1 MGGRGALG
9 GAPNLPDPPKLAL
22 VPGTCRSS
30 CVPGLSFRPLRSSSP
45 PRSILHSPKLSPSR
59 VPRTSPPS
67 CPLPGL
73 PALCSQVPRPRALH
87 ASRVSLQPNAA
98 PRPPPL
104 GCGSAWLESR
114 QGKFPARGRP
124 LVAAAAGG
132 LLEPAG
138 CPRHRGLC
146 REWGSGISRLRVL
159 RASGPQVVA
168 GAFAAS
174 AARRAPCGPRGAP
187 RVAGRLENLP
197 GWRRLGERRAFPED
211 AERLAGAPRVAAPVR
226 GALAR
231 SRKKRA
237 VFAFANKREPELFPT
252 GEAGRAATA
261 FPPPRRSCPPHGV
274 PVLLYRLP
282 LPPGDRRDRAAP
294 GGGER
299 ASARGDAL
307 GLCACKTPR
316 SSELQD
322 LGATSGGGC
331 CELIPHLRSP
341 QPGRMQRW
349 ASQPAVPGAPFCL
362 GCVFCLHA
370 RGHIVM

>member
-1 MGGRGALG
+1 MGSGPGASAWG
-9 GAPNLPDPPKLAL
+9 EGEPSEAPRTFRTLRNSLLSLELAGPP
-22 VPGTCRSS
+22 VS
-30 CVPGLSFRPLRSSSP
+30 PGLAFAPSVPARPSDPFSI
-45 PRSILHSPKLSPSR
+45 PRSFLLRGSPGHPHRRVLSPAC
-59 VPRTSPPS
+59 PRSAGRSP
-67 CPLPGL
+67 
-73 PALCSQVPRPRALH
+73 ARELH

-114 QGKFPARGRP
+114 QGKFPAPGRP

-132 LLEPAG
+132 LLEPAA

-146 REWGSGISRLRVL
+146 REWESGISRLRVL

-211 AERLAGAPRVAAPVR
+211 AERLAGASRVAAPVP

-237 VFAFANKREPELFPT
+237 VFAFANKREPGALPHRRGRPRCARLPAT
-252 GEAGRAATA
+252 SPLLLAAQRPRAAV
-261 FPPPRRSCPPHGV
+261 PPAAASWRPAGPSGTGRWRAGV
-274 PVLLYRLP
+274 
-282 LPPGDRRDRAAP
+282 
-294 GGGER
+294 
-299 ASARGDAL
+299 
-307 GLCACKTPR
+307 
-316 SSELQD
+316 
-322 LGATSGGGC
+322 
-331 CELIPHLRSP
+331 
-341 QPGRMQRW
+341 
-349 ASQPAVPGAPFCL
+349 
-362 GCVFCLHA
+362 
-370 RGHIVM
+370 